1 MKIHNIEK
9 EIEAYI
15 IKNDNF
21 SYDILL
27 GLDVIKKFHLIQDD
41 QLKILQ
47 KMNDGTIEIIRN
59 KTKIIDNCRIENI
72 KMTEIQEKLNHLDKQ
87 KSRRLNK
94 LIEENSK
101 GFAKNKFDVG
111 KVNNHETHIKLL
123 ENKYISKKPYRC
135 SIPD

>member
-72 KMTEIQEKLNHLDKQ
+72 KMTEIQEKLNHLDK
-87 KSRRLNK
+87 
-94 LIEENSK
+94 
-101 GFAKNKFDVG
+101 
-111 KVNNHETHIKLL
+111 
-123 ENKYISKKPYRC
+123 
-135 SIPD
+135 